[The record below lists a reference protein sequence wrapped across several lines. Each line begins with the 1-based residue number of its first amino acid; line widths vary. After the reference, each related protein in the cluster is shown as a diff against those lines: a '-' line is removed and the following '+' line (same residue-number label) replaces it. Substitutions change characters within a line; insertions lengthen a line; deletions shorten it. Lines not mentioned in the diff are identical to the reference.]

1 MVCSF
6 DRLLYPKCTPAQY
19 DGSYAVALF
28 RPHERVVDAKGIPV
42 RQVKV
47 VGSCLPLAD
56 GLRFKLHGR
65 WSNGGKYGPQFELES
80 YENLIAP
87 GREGLIAYL
96 SSGLL
101 KGIGHRTAEKIYDR
115 FGDDTLEI
123 LDNRPED
130 LLKIPG
136 ISPAKLSRIV
146 DGYLLSR
153 GAREVVSL
161 LAPHGVGAN
170 RAVKIFKQF
179 GARATEIIQAHPY
192 QLCEMSGIGFAT
204 ADAIARSMG
213 LGPLSGERIRAGL
226 LQVLKDAELN
236 GHLCVEGQ
244 QHRTLCTKLLDTPGL
259 TDKDIMEEAYQLLL
273 NGALVVYRDYV
284 YRAVTAQAEQAIAR
298 RVKELLTGCVPKFK
312 RDLDLEIRREETGQ
326 GITLALEQ
334 RQAVRTCLDSPLSII
349 TGGPGTGKTLVQRTL
364 LNIYRREHPDAKI
377 VCCAPTGR
385 AARRMEECTGVP
397 ASTIHKALG
406 LLAGE
411 DGAFNEPKLLNANL
425 VLVDEVSML
434 DVFLARHLLQSV
446 PDGCQLVLIGDADQ
460 LPSVGPGAV
469 LSELIACGCVPVVK
483 LDKVYRQNVGSLV
496 AANAALIRHGE
507 TVLEYG
513 EDFQMISSDELE
525 ASAQAIERYYLQEAR
540 RCGVDN
546 VALLTP
552 FRQKTATGANA
563 LNERLRELVNP
574 AAPGKPEL
582 AGGKRCFRLGDK
594 VMQIKNKGDVSNGD
608 VGYVKQVVK
617 TEDEASLYVDFGD
630 GRLAE
635 YDSSELELLELAYAS
650 TIHKSQGSEYQTVI
664 INLQWAHY
672 IMLRRPL
679 VYTAITRAKQRV
691 ILVGERKALATAIRT
706 TDTERRG
713 TMLAARI
720 NEKEQMS

>member
-6 DRLLYPKCTPAQY
+6 QRLIYPKCTPAQY

-28 RPHERVVDAKGIPV
+28 RPHERVIDTKGFPLS
-42 RQVKV
+42 QVKV
-47 VGSCLPLAD
+47 VGQCLPLAD
-56 GLRFKLHGR
+56 GLRFRLHGH
-65 WSNGGKYGPQFELES
+65 WSTNAKHGPQFELES

-87 GREGLIAYL
+87 GKEGLIAYL
-96 SSGLL
+96 ASGLL
-101 KGIGHRTAEKIYDR
+101 KGIGRKTAERIYDR
-115 FGDDTLEI
+115 FGDDTLEV
-123 LDNRPED
+123 LDNDPEA

-170 RAVKIFKQF
+170 RAVKIFRQF
-179 GARATEIIQAHPY
+179 GSRATEIVKNHPY

-204 ADAIARSMG
+204 ADAIAKSMG
-213 LGPLSGERIRAGL
+213 LAPLSGERIRAGL
-226 LQVLKDAELN
+226 LQVLKDAETK
-236 GHLCVEGQ
+236 GHLCLEKQ
-244 QHRTLCTKLLDTPGL
+244 RHRDLCTELLDTPGL
-259 TDKDIMEEAYQLLL
+259 TDLTLMEEADQLIQD
-273 NGALVVYRDYV
+273 GALEVYLDHV
-284 YRAVTAQAEQAIAR
+284 FRAPTAKAEQSIAR
-298 RVKELLTGCVPKFK
+298 RVQELLDASTAKLK
-312 RDLDLEIRREETGQ
+312 LDIHAEIWQEESSQ
-326 GITLALEQ
+326 GFGLAPEQ
-334 RQAVRTCLDSPLSII
+334 RQAVQICLRSPLTII
-349 TGGPGTGKTLVQRTL
+349 TGGPGTGKTLVQRFL
-364 LNIYRREHPDAKI
+364 LNIYRREHPNAKI
-377 VCCAPTGR
+377 ICCAPTGR
-385 AARRMEECTGVP
+385 AARRMEQTTGQP

-406 LLAGE
+406 LLAGD
-411 DGAFNEPKLLNANL
+411 DGAFTEPKPLQADL

-446 PDGCQLVLIGDADQ
+446 PDGCQLVLVGDADQ

-469 LSELIACGCVPVVK
+469 LSELIACGRVPVVK
-483 LDKVYRQNVGSLV
+483 LDKVYRQNAGSLV
-496 AANAALIRHGE
+496 ATNAALIRHGD
-507 TVLEYG
+507 TALEYG
-513 EDFQMISSDELE
+513 EDFKIATSEDLE
-525 ASAQAIERYYLQEAR
+525 VSAHLMERHYLQEIQ
-540 RCGVDN
+540 RCGIDY

-582 AGGKRCFRLGDK
+582 ASGKRCFRLGDK
-594 VMQIKNKGDVSNGD
+594 VMQIKNKGDISNGD
-608 VGYVKQVVK
+608 VGYVRQVIK
-617 TEDEASLYVDFGD
+617 SDDESSLVVDFGD
-630 GRLAE
+630 GRVAG

-650 TIHKSQGSEYQTVI
+650 TVHKSQGSEYQTVI
-664 INLQWAHY
+664 INLQNAHY
-672 IMLRRPL
+672 IMLKRPL

-691 ILVGERKALATAIRT
+691 ILIGERKALAMAIRT

-720 NEKEQMS
+720 LEGAQS